1 MGSDEEGLFLGEAQS
16 VQRAEER
23 QTPGKLKPLE
33 GGPWG
38 QGPCCPHFSEEI
50 PKNGLA
56 AASHNLWRGGLC

>member
-16 VQRAEER
+16 VQREEER

-38 QGPCCPHFSEEI
+38 QGHFSEEI

-56 AASHNLWRGGLC
+56 AASHNLWGGA